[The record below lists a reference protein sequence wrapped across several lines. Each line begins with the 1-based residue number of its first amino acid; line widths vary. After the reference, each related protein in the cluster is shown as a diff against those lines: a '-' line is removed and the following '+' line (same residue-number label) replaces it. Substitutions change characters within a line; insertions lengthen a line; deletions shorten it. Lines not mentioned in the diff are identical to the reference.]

1 MAYLVLSRM
10 RATIYCGRERFCS
23 VDLPGGKGQEGLLN
37 FSKAPISGRLS
48 PDKPRREG
56 SGKTTR
62 SPSAGERGDLW
73 RETTGKETAGEAVA
87 ESCRSP
93 GEEASPQQGSAPG
106 RTGDEIMGTRRGG
119 EGKGHPLRFPK
130 RGRGEEQ
137 EGGRTSSSSPL
148 PKSRLVAS
156 SWGVVILCSEPVG
169 QGRRSDK
176 ENDIDEN
183 DRNRIVGWTES
194 HGVSPFGVRE
204 VSLDGFSH
212 AAST

>member
-62 SPSAGERGDLW
+62 SPPAGERGDLW

-93 GEEASPQQGSAPG
+93 GEEPSPRQGSAPG
-106 RTGDEIMGTRRGG
+106 RTGDEIMGTRAGRRGKRPSVAISEEG
-119 EGKGHPLRFPK
+119 ERGRT
-130 RGRGEEQ
+130 GRGEDEFVLPPSQ
-137 EGGRTSSSSPL
+137 ESSSGFLLGSGDLVLRTSRPR
-148 PKSRLVAS
+148 P
-156 SWGVVILCSEPVG
+156 
-169 QGRRSDK
+169 
-176 ENDIDEN
+176 
-183 DRNRIVGWTES
+183 
-194 HGVSPFGVRE
+194 PFRQRK
-204 VSLDGFSH
+204 
-212 AAST
+212 